1 MKKGIIC
8 TLALALVLSSC
19 GTSGSVSGNSGAV
32 VGGAILG
39 GSLGSAIGGIMG
51 DNGPGRSGRHTGSAI
66 GAIVGTIAGAAIANE
81 MTSQQ
86 SSSQY
91 AQSNAGQNG
100 YQQISTYERYRASDN
115 SSSAVANMKISNIR
129 FIDDNADH
137 VISSGEQAKIVF
149 DLMNEGN
156 ETAREVVPI
165 VVETTGMKNIYISES
180 VMIEQI
186 EPGSGIKYTAT
197 ITATDKIK
205 DGTITIHIGVTD
217 NIGQEYEWTEFT
229 LPTSRY

>member
-1 MKKGIIC
+1 M
-8 TLALALVLSSC
+8 ALVLSSC
-19 GTSGSVSGNSGAV
+19 GTNGTVTGNTGAV
-32 VGGAILG
+32 VGGAIIG
-39 GSLGSAIGGIMG
+39 GSLGSAIGGLMG
-51 DNGPGRSGRHTGSAI
+51 DNGPGRGGRHTGSAI

-86 SSSQY
+86 T
-91 AQSNAGQNG
+91 AQPEG
-100 YQQISTYERYRASDN
+100 YKQISTYERYQAQTN
-115 SSSAVANMKISNIR
+115 SNSPVANMKISNIR

-137 VISSGEQAKIVF
+137 IISSGEQGKIVF

-186 EPGSGIKYTAT
+186 EAGAGIKYTAT

-205 DGTITIHIGVTD
+205 DGNINIHIGVTD

-229 LPTSRY
+229 LPTAR